1 MASISGNVTSD
12 GAAVPRAWIFLD
24 DSETRADDNGRY
36 SAKAPAGATSIVV
49 FKEGYRTQLR
59 PVEVPASGR
68 LTEDFELEPNPLYDE
83 SGK

>member
-12 GAAVPRAWIFLD
+12 GAAVPRAWIFLE
-24 DSETRADDNGRY
+24 DSETRTDDKGNY
-36 SAKAPAGATSIVV
+36 SAKAPAGAASIVV
-49 FKEGYRTQLR
+49 FKEGFRTQVR

-68 LTEDFELEPNPLYDE
+68 LTEDFELEPNLLYAE